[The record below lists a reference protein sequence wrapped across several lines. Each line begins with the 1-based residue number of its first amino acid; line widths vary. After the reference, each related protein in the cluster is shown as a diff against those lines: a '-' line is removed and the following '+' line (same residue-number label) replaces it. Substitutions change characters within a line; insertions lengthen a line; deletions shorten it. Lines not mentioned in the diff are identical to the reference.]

1 MAILISRTYNIFI
14 LFDNNLVNYE
24 KIKNNIKFLEEWT
37 KDLKKELNNQY
48 KIIFDRL
55 ESLKELSGKKEKLNK
70 TIEIKINNIKE
81 TNKMKKTDNMKIDF
95 FSDRVNDNIRI
106 IFSIFNSTH
115 IIVVWGI
122 DFHKKAYGK
131 IIKHAEGFVKNHQNS
146 ILKLMGIKTIYR

>member
-1 MAILISRTYNIFI
+1 MAILISRTYSIFI
-14 LFDNNLVNYE
+14 LFDNKLENYE

-55 ESLKELSGKKEKLNK
+55 ESLKELSGKKEKLSK
-70 TIEIKINNIKE
+70 SITIKIKINN
-81 TNKMKKTDNMKIDF
+81 MKKIDNMKIDF

-122 DFHKKAYGK
+122 DFHEKAYGK
-131 IIKHAEGFVKNHQNS
+131 IIKHAEGFIKNHPDS